1 MKEEV
6 PKTGDHLQGER
17 LEFQLEEG
25 LEKDLFKAV
34 VIKYVLLVTRFHESL
49 VLLLLHLM
57 QAVRG
62 KREKQVSFFFVKS
75 ILHKDL
81 PQQLESLGGQQF
93 EGVQANQRLKELKAL
108 AQVLVEGLLVGFA
121 CYHFVKEVTSNNGRA
136 SWLTLRLLALL
147 YGSDKQGLR
156 LVY

>member
-108 AQVLVEGLLVGFA
+108 A
-121 CYHFVKEVTSNNGRA
+121 
-136 SWLTLRLLALL
+136 
-147 YGSDKQGLR
+147 
-156 LVY
+156 